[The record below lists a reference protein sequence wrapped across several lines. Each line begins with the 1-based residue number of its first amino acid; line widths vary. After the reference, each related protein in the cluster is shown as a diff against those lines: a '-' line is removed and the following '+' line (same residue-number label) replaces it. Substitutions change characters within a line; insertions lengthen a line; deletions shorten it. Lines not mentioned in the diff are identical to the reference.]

1 VVERGKAQRK
11 LRKIAKLSNAKVA
24 FAFTRTG
31 AAPDARE
38 VHDQYVT
45 EHGVTPDITVLMH
58 TSGDLYFSMQ
68 RGARYDWCMLRD
80 MCYENRGL
88 VDTLFGCVDDISAL
102 IESVAEFSERRA
114 IQGHA
119 RLAQALEWIQ
129 NFLDEESNQI
139 ALSHSDYD
147 DDDEPDEGTH
157 NGTF

>member
-1 VVERGKAQRK
+1 
-11 LRKIAKLSNAKVA
+11 
-24 FAFTRTG
+24 
-31 AAPDARE
+31 
-38 VHDQYVT
+38 
-45 EHGVTPDITVLMH
+45 
-58 TSGDLYFSMQ
+58 
-68 RGARYDWCMLRD
+68 MLRD